1 MEATTVCP
9 YCGVGCNLI
18 VISDGKNIKNI
29 VPSKRKDINSGALC
43 IKGWKGIN
51 YVTSKKRLKKPL
63 LKVDSKF
70 VEITWDH
77 AIDIVVNK
85 LTEALD
91 KYGPKAIA
99 FQASA
104 KCTNEDNYLMQKLAR
119 QVFHTNNIDHCARS
133 CHASTIEGLISTIG
147 SGAMTTSIAD
157 IDNADLYFVI
167 GSNTTEQHPIIGA
180 RIINN
185 VQRGKKLI
193 LADPR
198 KIQLS
203 NFAEIHLRHIPGT
216 DLALLNTIAHVIIER
231 NLLNRRFIEERTE
244 NFEEFRKVVD
254 YYNLDRGSR
263 ITGIDPELIEK
274 AAILYAKSRS
284 IIFYAMGITQHT
296 QGTQNV
302 QAIANLALLTGNV
315 GVRGTG
321 IAPLRG
327 QNNVQG
333 SSDMGALCDLLP
345 GYRRVYDDQGR
356 DKFEKYWNCKI
367 PKEPGLSLTEMF
379 EEALKNKIKVMYIMG
394 ENPVISEPDNEN
406 IIKALKSLDFLI
418 VQDIFLTE
426 TANLAHLVLPSY
438 SFAEKLGT
446 FTNTERRIQ
455 LISPF
460 LKPLWESKNDWV
472 IFQMIANKMGY
483 GWSYSG
489 PEDIMTEISQLV
501 PQYSSVT
508 YSCIKEKG
516 IQWPV
521 KDCTGTEIM
530 HTEKFTIGK
539 GKFIPSEWK
548 KPSEFSDNEYPFILT
563 TGRIYYQFHTGTMTR
578 KINILEREA
587 PEPYVE
593 ICPEDAKK
601 YHIKNEDP
609 VILTSRYGSL
619 EVKAKITDMVMEGI
633 LFMPFH
639 YYEAPANKIT
649 NPTLDPIAKIPELKV
664 TAVKLKRRDHNAL

>member
-1 MEATTVCP
+1 METATICP

-18 VISDGKNIKNI
+18 VISDGKNIQNI
-29 VPSKRKDINSGALC
+29 VPSNRKDLNFGALC

-51 YVTSKKRLKKPL
+51 YVNSTKRLKKPL
-63 LKVDSKF
+63 LKVDNKF
-70 VEITWDH
+70 VEISWDQ
-77 AIDIVVNK
+77 AISITVNK
-85 LTEALD
+85 LSETMER
-91 KYGPKAIA
+91 YGPNSIA

-119 QVFHTNNIDHCARS
+119 QVFHTNNVDHCARS

-185 VQRGKKLI
+185 VRVGKKLI

-203 NFAEIHLRHIPGT
+203 NFAEIHLRHYPGT
-216 DLALLNTIAHVIIER
+216 DLALLNTMAHVIIEKDLH
-231 NLLNRRFIEERTE
+231 NKKFIEERTE
-244 NFEEFRKVVD
+244 NFEEFRKIIEFYD
-254 YYNLDRGSR
+254 LERGSR
-263 ITGIDPELIEK
+263 ITGVDAKAIEE
-274 AAILYAKSRS
+274 AAILYGTSKS

-302 QAIANLALLTGNV
+302 QAVANLALLTGNV
-315 GVRGTG
+315 GIKGTG

-345 GYRRVYDDQGR
+345 GYKKVYDDQAR
-356 DKFEKYWNCKI
+356 EKFEKYWICKL

-379 EEALKNKIKVMYIMG
+379 EEVLKNKVKVMYIMG
-394 ENPVISEPDNEN
+394 ENPVISEPDNQN
-406 IIKALKSLDFLI
+406 IIKALKNLDFLI

-426 TANLAHLVLPSY
+426 TAQLSDLVLPTY

-455 LISPF
+455 LINPF
-460 LKPLWESKNDWV
+460 LEPIGEAKNDWV
-472 IFQMIANKMGY
+472 IFQTIANKMGY
-483 GWSYSG
+483 KWSYLNA
-489 PEDIMTEISQLV
+489 EDIMNEISQLV
-501 PQYSSVT
+501 SQYSSVS

-521 KDCTGTEIM
+521 KDCVGTEIM
-530 HTEKFTIGK
+530 HTEKFTRGK
-539 GKFIPSEWK
+539 GKFIPNHWK
-548 KPSEFSDNEYPFILT
+548 KPSEYADEQYPFILT

-578 KINILEREA
+578 KVNTLEREA

-593 ICPEDAKK
+593 MSPNDAKK
-601 YHIKNEDP
+601 YNIKNEEY

-619 EVKAKITDMVMEGI
+619 TVKVKVTDMVMDGI
-633 LFMPFH
+633 LFMSFH

-649 NPTLDPIAKIPELKV
+649 NPTLDPISKIPELKV
-664 TAVKLKRRDHNAL
+664 TAVKLEKIG